1 MNQNYNRQV
10 GLVDIQ
16 SFRDNTIAIV
26 GCGAIGSYV
35 ASSLAKM
42 GLTNFNLY
50 DFDKIEVHN
59 LPNQFFKE
67 KDVGKYK
74 VDITAKNMADFN
86 KEVFINVFQSKIED
100 SKFPLNAQ
108 IVVSCVDDMEVRK
121 YIFNECKTKK
131 VQLLIDCR
139 MGGLQ
144 GQIYSVDMTNKK
156 EVSNYEKTLF
166 SEEEAVQMKTVK

>member
-74 VDITAKNMADFN
+74 VNITAKNMAWKN
-86 KEVFINVFQSKIED
+86 
-100 SKFPLNAQ
+100 
-108 IVVSCVDDMEVRK
+108 
-121 YIFNECKTKK
+121 
-131 VQLLIDCR
+131 
-139 MGGLQ
+139 
-144 GQIYSVDMTNKK
+144 
-156 EVSNYEKTLF
+156 
-166 SEEEAVQMKTVK
+166 